1 MAFLGLDELR
11 ILVALVQ
18 VQLVA
23 QDLVLDLVVLLL
35 QDIPKV
41 GLLFRYP
48 LKSLLL
54 DRVLRPRLVQGL
66 LFLGRQLLLH
76 VHRWRVLHRRL
87 GRLLS
92 SALALID
99 VWRNLGGNR
108 VSPLIVSLLHLLDHL
123 HDVLLGHRLLLVG
136 CWLALRDLQD
146 GLLVVL

>member
-1 MAFLGLDELR
+1 MTVLGLEELR
-11 ILVALVQ
+11 IIVLVLVQ

-23 QDLVLDLVVLLL
+23 HDLLVLLL
-35 QDIPKV
+35 HRLEDLPKV
-41 GLLFRYP
+41 GLL
-48 LKSLLL
+48 SL
-54 DRVLRPRLVQGL
+54 D
-66 LFLGRQLLLH
+66 RQLLLH

-99 VWRNLGGNR
+99 VWRHLGGNR

-146 GLLVVL
+146 LLLVVL

>member
-1 MAFLGLDELR
+1 MAFLGMDELR

-18 VQLVA
+18 VQLIA

-66 LFLGRQLLLH
+66 LLL
-76 VHRWRVLHRRL
+76 HRWRVLHRRL
-87 GRLLS
+87 S
-92 SALALID
+92 SALALMD
-99 VWRNLGGNR
+99 V
-108 VSPLIVSLLHLLDHL
+108 
-123 HDVLLGHRLLLVG
+123 
-136 CWLALRDLQD
+136 
-146 GLLVVL
+146 